1 MSCSILAKGRDLPCL
16 KSVGG
21 IKSIILV
28 DYGTLGTLSV
38 TGAEVTDI
46 SSTPDGYE
54 FLVKPG
60 SSGMEETI
68 TASAENGTVYYVQNV
83 NVQLQKLD
91 KETQAEIQNVA
102 KGNPHVIV
110 QDFNG
115 NYLLAGAVNGC
126 DTTAGTIVTGTALAD
141 LSGFTL
147 TFTGNEVLPAYF
159 MSSTAIGKVSI
170 AGSPITP

>member
-21 IKSIILV
+21 IKSIILC

-46 SSTPDGYE
+46 STTPAGYQY
-54 FLVKPG
+54 FVKPG

-83 NVQLQKLD
+83 NIQLQKLD
-91 KETQAEIQNVA
+91 KETQAELQSVV
-102 KGNPHVIV
+102 KGNPHVVVI
-110 QDFNG
+110 DFNG
-115 NYLLAGAVNGC
+115 NYFLVGAVNGC
-126 DTTAGTIVTGTALAD
+126 DTTAGTIVTGTAMAD
-141 LSGFTL
+141 LTGFTL
-147 TFTGNEVLPAYF
+147 TFTGNEILPAYF
-159 MSSTAIGKVSI
+159 MSSTAIGKIAV